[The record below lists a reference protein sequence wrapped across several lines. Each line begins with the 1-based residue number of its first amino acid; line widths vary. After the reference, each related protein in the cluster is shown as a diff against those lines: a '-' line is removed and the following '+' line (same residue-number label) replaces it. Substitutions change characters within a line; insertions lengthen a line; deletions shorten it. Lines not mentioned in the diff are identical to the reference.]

1 MLQSFLIIKDP
12 LNNNTAGLKS
22 PAHKLALMGYRVIHA
37 HAETEVKQNLRAV
50 DAVILHMAIPGLIK
64 WGTKILVWRNL
75 PLLWWFDESTSGSSE
90 CRLDLDL
97 DGMLCLGMSDAEVN
111 WVLHLSS
118 KHYMERTQ
126 WQQERELLLSK
137 LEERKWID
145 QAKKILC
152 DMKKISE
159 AEAYEF
165 LRKQAMNERKRMSD
179 VAASIVKVF
188 QLLQEETRGGRKK

>member
-12 LNNNTAGLKS
+12 VNNNIADHNS
-22 PAHKLALMGYRVIHA
+22 PARKLGLIGYRVKCA
-37 HAETEVKQNLRAV
+37 HAEIEVKQNLRTM
-50 DAVILHMAIPGLIK
+50 DAVILHMAVPDLIK
-64 WGTKILVWRNL
+64 WGMKILAWRNL

-90 CRLDLDL
+90 CSLELDL
-97 DGMLCLGMSDAEVN
+97 DGMLCKGMSDAEIN

-179 VAASIVKVF
+179 VAASIVQVF
-188 QLLQEETRGGRKK
+188 QLLQDDRKGGRKK